1 MVFIVGAG
9 GSTVDT
15 LPVRRR
21 FLLDGAEAYG
31 VDMLIDDIA
40 GLAG

>member
-9 GSTVDT
+9 GLTVNT
-15 LPVRRR
+15 LPVQRR
-21 FLLDGAEAYG
+21 FLHDGAEAYR
-31 VDMLIDDIA
+31 VDMLINDRA